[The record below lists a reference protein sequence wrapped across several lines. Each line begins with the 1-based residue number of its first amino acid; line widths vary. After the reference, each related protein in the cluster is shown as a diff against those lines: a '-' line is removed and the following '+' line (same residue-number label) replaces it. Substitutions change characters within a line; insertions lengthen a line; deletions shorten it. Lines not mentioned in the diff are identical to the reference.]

1 MIKTGRNTFH
11 TTFYYE
17 NDAMNGR
24 IKDSYD
30 EISHKIPTEWSH
42 DGEVAM
48 GACVAFGHLLTICV
62 HHANDV
68 ESLKAL
74 LYFLCIRFWRETD
87 RNSNPTKEER

>member
-42 DGEVAM
+42 DVLQMGNLVPGKLRL
-48 GACVAFGHLLTICV
+48 GACGAFGRPAYYPRT
-62 HHANDV
+62 
-68 ESLKAL
+68 S
-74 LYFLCIRFWRETD
+74 YW
-87 RNSNPTKEER
+87 